1 MSIPRKSSKQTISLL
16 RVFLEQPGKWRYGYD
31 LSKETGLKSGS
42 LYPILMRLDDRGF
55 LESGWRDSPE
65 PGRPPRH
72 TYRLTK
78 SGAAFARE
86 QLSAVET
93 SLALSAEG
101 T

>member
-1 MSIPRKSSKQTISLL
+1 MSRSRRSSNQTIALL
-16 RVFLEQPGKWRYGYD
+16 RILVHQPGTWRYGYD

-42 LYPILMRLDDRGF
+42 LYPILMRLEDRGF

-78 SGAAFARE
+78 SGVAFARE
-86 QLSAVET
+86 QSSMLQTTFE
-93 SLALSAEG
+93 LSAER

>member
-1 MSIPRKSSKQTISLL
+1 MGRPRRSSSQTVALL
-16 RVFLEQPGKWRYGYD
+16 RVLLQQPGRWRYGYD
-31 LSKETGLKSGS
+31 LSRETGLKSGS

-78 SGAAFARE
+78 AGAAFARE
-86 QLSAVET
+86 QLSMPQT
-93 SLALSAEG
+93 QSALSVERA
-101 T
+101 